1 MNFPKYILWIAF
13 SLIGFCLGYLVF
25 RQTPKPTQVQEE
37 KRISQS
43 LPNLNPYVAFR
54 PQVNLNPREMRSMRP
69 QVEKY
74 LAELKLKHPDL
85 HVSYYFR
92 DLASG
97 QWVGINEKDLF
108 SPASLLKIPVMIAV
122 LKEAESNPDLLQ
134 VKAQYDST
142 LMAGIDED
150 LNQGFDKQHG
160 NWYTVDELIQ
170 QMIAYSDN
178 KATLMLMQIVGEQ
191 KVTQITRDLNLNV
204 SSELGMHSNFVSV
217 KNFAGLFRIL
227 YNATYLSP
235 AMSDKALGYL
245 LQTRYSDGIR
255 KAIPSEIPF
264 AQKYGTRDEIS
275 KDGKYTNFQLHH
287 FGIVYLPQKPF
298 LIGIMTRG
306 ADKKTR
312 EKVIEDLAA
321 LTYSS
326 VNDFVQKALP
336 DIILQED

>member
-1 MNFPKYILWIAF
+1 MKMLKPLLWIGCTLA
-13 SLIGFCLGYLVF
+13 GFAVGYLVF
-25 RQTPKPTQVQEE
+25 HQPKPLAQPAEALPSVQN
-37 KRISQS
+37 

-54 PQVNLNPREMRSMRP
+54 PQVNLNPREMRSIRP
-69 QVEKY
+69 QVEEY
-74 LAELKLKHPDL
+74 LNTAKRSYPDL

-108 SPASLLKIPVMIAV
+108 APASLLKIPVMISV
-122 LKEAESNPDLLQ
+122 LKEAETNPDLLQ

-142 LMAGIDED
+142 LMAAIDED
-150 LNQGFDKQHG
+150 KDEGFPKQHG
-160 NWYTVDELIQ
+160 QWFTVDELLH

-178 KATLMLMQIVGEQ
+178 KATLMLMQVIGEQ
-191 KVTQITRDLNLNV
+191 KVNQVTRDLNLNV

-235 AMSDKALGYL
+235 AMSDKALNYL
-245 LQTRYSDGIR
+245 KQTHYSGGIR
-255 KAIPSEIPF
+255 KAIPQQIAF

-275 KDGKYTNFQLHH
+275 SDGKYTNFQLHQ
-287 FGIVYLPQKPF
+287 FGIVYAPQKPF

-306 ADKKTR
+306 ATPQVR
-312 EKVIEDLAA
+312 EKIIEDLGK
-321 LTYSS
+321 LTYQK
-326 VNDFVQKALP
+326 VDEFVQKSMP
-336 DIILQED
+336 DVILQ